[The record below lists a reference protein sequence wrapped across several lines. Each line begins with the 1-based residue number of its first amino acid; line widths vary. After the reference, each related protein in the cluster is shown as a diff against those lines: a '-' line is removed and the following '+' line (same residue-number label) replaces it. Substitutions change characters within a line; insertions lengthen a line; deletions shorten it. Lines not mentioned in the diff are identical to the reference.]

1 MSWLLRHVQS
11 LLASAGH
18 LARAP
23 IATLFTVIVMG
34 MALALPLGL
43 DVLVRNVRGAT
54 GDFSGAIGISV
65 YLKTNVSESRAQQLL
80 KNTRERSGVRSAH
93 LITATEALAQFRKQS
108 GFGAALDALEDNPL
122 PHVLAITPAAASSD
136 PAAIENLRRFLQS
149 WPEVETVQLDGD
161 WVARFNAILALL
173 RRLLLLAAGLLG
185 LGVVAVVG
193 NTIRLEIQNR
203 RAEIEVTKLV
213 GGSNA
218 FVRRPFLY
226 TGALYGLLGG
236 LCAFVVVAVALWLL
250 TPFAQRLAQTYG
262 SSFALQ
268 GPALRDLCI
277 LLGAGTVLGWVG
289 AWLAA
294 GRHLARIEP
303 GA

>member
-1 MSWLLRHVQS
+1 MSWLLRHLQS

-23 IATLFTVIVMG
+23 IATTFTVLVMG
-34 MALALPLGL
+34 LALALPLGL
-43 DVLVRNVRGAT
+43 DVLVRNVRSAT

-80 KNTRERSGVRSAH
+80 RSVRERLGVRTAT
-93 LITATEALAQFRKQS
+93 LITATEALGQFRKQS

-122 PHVLAITPAAASSD
+122 PHVLAITPDAASAD
-136 PAAIENLRRFLQS
+136 PAAVENLRRFLQS

-185 LGVVAVVG
+185 LGVIAVVG

-213 GGSNA
+213 GGTNA

-236 LCAFVVVAVALWLL
+236 LCAFLIVAVALWLL
-250 TPFAQRLAQTYG
+250 APFVTRLARTYG
-262 SSFALQ
+262 SQFALH
-268 GPALRDLCI
+268 GPGMRDLGI
-277 LLGAGTVLGWVG
+277 LLGGGTLLGWVG
-289 AWLAA
+289 AWMAA

-303 GA
+303 GT

>member
-43 DVLVRNVRGAT
+43 DVLVRNVRNAT

-80 KNTRERSGVRSAH
+80 KNTRERSGVRGAH

-122 PHVLAITPAAASSD
+122 PHVLAITPAASSSD
-136 PAAIENLRRFLQS
+136 PATIENLRRFLQS

-262 SSFALQ
+262 STFALQ
-268 GPALRDLCI
+268 GPALRDLGI
-277 LLGAGTVLGWVG
+277 LLGAGTLLGWVG

>member
-23 IATLFTVIVMG
+23 IATLFTVLVMG

-43 DVLVRNVRGAT
+43 DVLVRNVRSAT

-80 KNTRERSGVRSAH
+80 KNTRERAGVRGAH

-122 PHVLAITPAAASSD
+122 PHVLAITPAAGSSD
-136 PAAIENLRRFLQS
+136 PAAIENLRRYLQS

-213 GGSNA
+213 GGTNA

-250 TPFAQRLAQTYG
+250 APFAQRLAQTYG
-262 SSFALQ
+262 SAFALQ
-268 GPALRDLCI
+268 GPALRDLGI
-277 LLGAGTVLGWVG
+277 LLGAGTLLGWLG